1 MPAFSSL
8 MPACLSVTVTEALVL
23 HPLLEDRGR
32 ITESIRIPVPADRM
46 KQKCFQITIIIVLL
60 ILLKM
65 TWVTAALVGVQQRV
79 EKMSGNFS
87 VPRRVVSL
95 NLVLLKNVLIFFMF
109 RLNRL
114 SQRIVCVVRS
124 VFVV

>member
-1 MPAFSSL
+1 
-8 MPACLSVTVTEALVL
+8 VL